1 MQRLQFWRFDN
12 EAVRTL
18 LNLRAHVFRSALESS
33 LIDLVF
39 LRVSQLNACSYCAE
53 SLAQEAITHGL
64 EQHLVS
70 GVAAWREVTF
80 FSERQRAALA
90 WTDAVTEVAKTG
102 VPDEV
107 YCEAAHH
114 FSDSEL
120 VNLTL
125 AIALMNAF
133 ARLAVAFRHGPPPMP
148 AMIAGP
154 AATNS

>member
-18 LNLRAHVFRSALESS
+18 LNLRAHISRSTLESS
-33 LIDLVF
+33 LIELVF

-53 SLAQEAITHGL
+53 SHAQEAITHGL
-64 EQHLVS
+64 EQRLVS
-70 GVAAWREVTF
+70 GVAAWREATF

-120 VNLTL
+120 VDLTL

-133 ARLAVAFRHGPPPMP
+133 ARIAVAFRHGPPPMP